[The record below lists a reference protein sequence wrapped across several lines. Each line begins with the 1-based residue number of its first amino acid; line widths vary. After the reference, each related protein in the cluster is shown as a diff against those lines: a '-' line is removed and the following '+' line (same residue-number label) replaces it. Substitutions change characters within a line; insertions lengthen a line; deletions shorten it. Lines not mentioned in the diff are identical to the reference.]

1 MSYDISFE
9 VEYKEVHGDDTFN
22 RTVAEFNHTY
32 NLSKFFRDFLNFE
45 DEGLGEVGINGFY
58 GMFGKDAYFV
68 LNKAVKT
75 FNQSDINHDWFKDW
89 AEKEYNPENGHGSV
103 DTAMKLLTDMMNT
116 CKEYP
121 TSVIKIY

>member
-22 RTVAEFNHTY
+22 RTVAEFNHTW
-32 NLSKFFRDFLNFE
+32 NLSKFFQEFLNFK
-45 DEGLGEVGINGFY
+45 DDRILGMNGLY
-58 GMFGKDAYFV
+58 GMVSKDAWFV
-68 LNKAVKT
+68 LNNAVRT
-75 FNQSDINHDWFKDW
+75 FNQSDINYDWFKDW

>member
-1 MSYDISFE
+1 MSYDIKFE
-9 VEYKEVHGDDTFN
+9 IEYKDVRGDDTFN
-22 RTVAEFNHTY
+22 RTVAEFNHTW
-32 NLSKFFRDFLNFE
+32 NLSKFFQEFLNFK
-45 DEGLGEVGINGFY
+45 DDRILGMNGLY
-58 GMFGKDAYFV
+58 GMVSKDAWFV
-68 LNKAVKT
+68 LNNAVRT

-103 DTAMKLLTDMMNT
+103 DTAMKLLTDMMST

>member
-1 MSYDISFE
+1 M
-9 VEYKEVHGDDTFN
+9 N
-22 RTVAEFNHTY
+22 
-32 NLSKFFRDFLNFE
+32 
-45 DEGLGEVGINGFY
+45 GLY
-58 GMFGKDAYFV
+58 GMVSKDAWFV
-68 LNKAVKT
+68 LNNAVRT

>member
-9 VEYKEVHGDDTFN
+9 VEYKEVHGEDTFN
-22 RTVAEFNHTY
+22 RTVAEFNHTW
-32 NLSKFFRDFLNFE
+32 NLSKFFQEFLNFK
-45 DEGLGEVGINGFY
+45 DDRILGMNGLY
-58 GMFGKDAYFV
+58 GMVGKDAWFV

-103 DTAMKLLTDMMNT
+103 DTAMKLLTDIMNT

>member
-1 MSYDISFE
+1 MSYDIKFE
-9 VEYKEVHGDDTFN
+9 IEYKDVRGDDTFN
-22 RTVAEFNHTY
+22 RTVAEFNHTW
-32 NLSKFFRDFLNFE
+32 NLSKFFQEFLNFK
-45 DEGLGEVGINGFY
+45 DDRILGMNGLY
-58 GMFGKDAYFV
+58 GMVSKDAWFV
-68 LNKAVKT
+68 LNNAVRT